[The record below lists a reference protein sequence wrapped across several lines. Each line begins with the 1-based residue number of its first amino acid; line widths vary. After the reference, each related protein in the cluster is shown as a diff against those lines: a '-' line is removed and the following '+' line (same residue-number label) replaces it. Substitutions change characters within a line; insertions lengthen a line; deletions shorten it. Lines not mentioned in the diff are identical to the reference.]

1 MTSLSCQACRSCGD
15 SVASRLEDISQQLA
29 SLTTI
34 LVGAEDDSQDDNSS
48 HCSVLRKLAAES
60 EESGEDQLELDSYLE
75 GLGHPGQLGSQQ
87 ELREKSVMRELTD
100 DDTGD
105 AGLAPQPAQRKLN
118 RDMYYERH
126 QALTCNQQFLQFMH
140 KTLC

>member
-1 MTSLSCQACRSCGD
+1 M
-15 SVASRLEDISQQLA
+15 ASRLEDISNQLA
-29 SLTTI
+29 GLTTI
-34 LVGAEDDSQDDNSS
+34 LVGAEDSQDDNSS

-60 EESGEDQLELDSYLE
+60 EESGEELESYLE
-75 GLGHPGQLGSQQ
+75 DQ

-100 DDTGD
+100 DESED
-105 AGLAPQPAQRKLN
+105 ARTATYPTERKLN

-126 QALTCNQQFLQFMH
+126 QVLTCNQQFLQFMH